1 MGKSL
6 IKGTGVALVTPFNTQ
21 GEVDYKSLRNL
32 VDTVILGGVDF
43 VLAMGTTSE
52 AATLNKEEKEEV
64 LRIIIDEVNH
74 RVPIV
79 LGIGGNNTKTVIE
92 DIKATNFDQ
101 IDAIL
106 SVVPYYNK
114 PNQIGIMA
122 HFSAI
127 AEASPVD
134 IILYNVPGR
143 TSSNLSAKTVL
154 ELANQYSNIV
164 AIKEASADFTQI
176 MEIIKHKPDNFR
188 VLSGDDALTLPLM
201 SIGMEGVIS
210 VVANVYPNRM
220 SSMLNAINEGDYDG
234 AKNIHYDML
243 NLIDALFTEGNP
255 AGIKSALQ
263 QKGIIEAE
271 NLRLPLVPVSQGLR
285 ETIKNLMSKA

>member
-114 PNQIGIMA
+114 PNQTGIMA

-210 VVANVYPNRM
+210 VVANVYPNQM

-243 NLIDALFTEGNP
+243 NLIDALFMEGNP

>member
-79 LGIGGNNTKTVIE
+79 LGIGGNNTKAVIE

-114 PNQIGIMA
+114 PNQTGIMA

-127 AEASPVD
+127 AEVSPVD

-210 VVANVYPNRM
+210 VVANVYPNQM

-243 NLIDALFTEGNP
+243 NLIDALFMEGNP